1 MEILEAVTSNKDVWS
16 VTFYY
21 VLVLVF
27 LIGFFWTYLQVFVK
41 PLKKKKPLK
50 ENIIYQHSEDIIEN
64 SDIEYELK
72 KKKQTQKTNN
82 SNKKKNNKNN
92 KKKMNLF

>member
-1 MEILEAVTSNKDVWS
+1 MEILETVTSNNDTWS

-41 PLKKKKPLK
+41 PLKKKRQLK

-72 KKKQTQKTNN
+72 KKKQTQKANN
-82 SNKKKNNKNN
+82 NKKTN
-92 KKKMNLF
+92 KKKMNLY

>member
-1 MEILEAVTSNKDVWS
+1 MEILEAVTKNKDTWN

-41 PLKKKKPLK
+41 PLKKKKTLK
-50 ENIIYQHSEDIIEN
+50 ENIIYQHSEDIIEK
-64 SDIEYELK
+64 SDIENELK
-72 KKKQTQKTNN
+72 KKKQTQKANN
-82 SNKKKNNKNN
+82 NKKTN
-92 KKKMNLF
+92 KKKMNLY